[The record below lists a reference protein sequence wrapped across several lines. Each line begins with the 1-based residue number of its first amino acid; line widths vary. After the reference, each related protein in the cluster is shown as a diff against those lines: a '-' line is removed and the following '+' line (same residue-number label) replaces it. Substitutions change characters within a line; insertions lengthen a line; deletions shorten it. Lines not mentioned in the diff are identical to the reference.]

1 MTPRN
6 VGLRADD
13 AVASHRAVGG
23 AGHSIKR
30 ARTCAR
36 GISRGAVAV
45 LRAHRPRHFASKF
58 FSDLA
63 HRPTNVIANV
73 SHVSHDLQLKICGR
87 GLLWNSPIA
96 SRQKRGSRDAM
107 DAGSK
112 LCRPQKKK
120 VSFSQRGRGAVA
132 WQLLGLGPL
141 VARPSFALGS
151 IGRCRRR
158 FWWRVRVQYRTYVL
172 EGKPKLLSVSATRRP
187 SVRAD
192 PQGMQPG

>member
-45 LRAHRPRHFASKF
+45 LRAHRPRLRHFVEPASIVF
-58 FSDLA
+58 F
-63 HRPTNVIANV
+63 RPRPPTDQCHANV

-112 LCRPQKKK
+112 LCRAQKKK
-120 VSFSQRGRGAVA
+120 VSFLQRGRGAVA

-158 FWWRVRVQYRTYVL
+158 FWWRVLGT
-172 EGKPKLLSVSATRRP
+172 G
-187 SVRAD
+187 
-192 PQGMQPG
+192 G